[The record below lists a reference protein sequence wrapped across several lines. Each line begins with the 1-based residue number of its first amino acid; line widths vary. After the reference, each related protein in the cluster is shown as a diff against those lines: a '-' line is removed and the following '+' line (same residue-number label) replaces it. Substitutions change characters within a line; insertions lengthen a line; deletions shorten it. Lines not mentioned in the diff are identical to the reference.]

1 MDEFEEKRGMVKMLL
16 DMLKRN
22 ASDEVSGSMK
32 APEGMPKDAHGLEIE
47 KVSVMPGDHKD
58 DMPEDMSPEGASM
71 ADEVL
76 PKGSI
81 AEEMKRAPEMA
92 AEDDKEH
99 MEDEGDDDMPAAP
112 FMSLMKK
119 KGKK

>member
-1 MDEFEEKRGMVKMLL
+1 MMDDFDEKRGMIQMLL
-16 DMLKRN
+16 NMLKGS
-22 ASDEVSGSMK
+22 ASDEVRAGMPK
-32 APEGMPKDAHGLEIE
+32 PEGMPDAKGLEIE
-47 KVSVMPGDHKD
+47 KISVMPHDKGGEE
-58 DMPEDMSPEGASM
+58 MPSDESPEAATM

-92 AEDDKEH
+92 AEDDEEG
-99 MEDEGDDDMPAAP
+99 EDSAPAFAS
-112 FMSLMKK
+112 FMKR